1 MVANANLYEKISL
14 KPQTGKENIT
24 PKMYRGFSTI
34 NANTE
39 NFALY
44 DFQLIQ
50 QDLINHFHVRQ
61 GERLMNPTFGTV
73 IWDLL
78 FEPLTPEVKNLITN
92 NVDAI
97 LNSEP
102 RIQASQIIVTP
113 YETGIQIQCFLTYLP
128 YNISQQMQLQFDQ
141 NNGLLIL

>member
-1 MVANANLYEKISL
+1 MGSNANLYEKISI

-34 NANTE
+34 NNKTE

-44 DFQLIQ
+44 DFELIQ
-50 QDLINHFHVRQ
+50 QDLMNHFYIRQ
-61 GERLMNPTFGTV
+61 GERLMNPAFGTI

-78 FEPLTPEVKNLITN
+78 FEPLTPEIKSLITS
-92 NVDAI
+92 NVDII

-102 RIQASQIIVTP
+102 RVQASQIIVTP
-113 YETGIQIQCFLTYLP
+113 YDTGIQIQCLLTYLP
-128 YNISQQMQLQFDQ
+128 YNISQQMQLKFDQ
-141 NNGLLIL
+141 DNGLLIG

>member
-1 MVANANLYEKISL
+1 MSSNPNLYDKITL
-14 KPQTGKENIT
+14 KPQNKGQDIT

-50 QDLINHFHVRQ
+50 QDLTNHFYIRQ
-61 GERLMNPTFGTV
+61 GERLMNPEFGTV

-78 FEPLTPEVKNLITN
+78 FEPLTPEIKNLITR
-92 NVDAI
+92 NVDTI
-97 LNSEP
+97 LNAEP
-102 RIQASQIIVTP
+102 RVQASQIIVTP
-113 YETGIQIQCFLTYLP
+113 YATGIQIQCVLTYLP
-128 YNISQQMQLQFDQ
+128 YNISQQMQLKFDQ
-141 NNGLLIL
+141 ANGLLIG